1 MKIGGQD
8 CFNVPFHWVQC
19 DELLIMLDRAQSC
32 IKVFN
37 REGHF
42 QYKFGKK
49 GEGDREFNYPL
60 FCQ

>member
-1 MKIGGQD
+1 MGRTVLMFLFTG
-8 CFNVPFHWVQC
+8 FRC
-19 DELLIMLDRAQSC
+19 DELLIMLDRAQSR

-49 GEGDREFNYPL
+49 GEGDREFNYPH

>member
-1 MKIGGQD
+1 MFLFTG
-8 CFNVPFHWVQC
+8 FRC
-19 DELLIMLDRAQSC
+19 DELLIMLDRAQSR

-49 GEGDREFNYPL
+49 GERDRELNYPH